1 MNTNAAE
8 GLVQRLL
15 SLPVFRSEWVLW
27 LLLGLSLLSVAVM
40 VERWFFYR
48 RRKINFEAVKDE
60 FAKDLDKGDFDAAAK
75 LLAKH
80 DSLETNVALAGL
92 RGYEKGPES
101 VEELLAGALSRGKS
115 EYERRL
121 SILATLASNSPFIG
135 LFGTVLGIIRS
146 FKEMS
151 KDIANASTGVMS
163 GIAEAL
169 VATAVG
175 LLVAIP
181 AVVAYNVFKGMVNVL
196 SGGVTINHHAFAAL
210 APEQVI
216 NRSIERLTFDIPQSY
231 IHRGYC
237 RHGNWATPPIG
248 AAIKILPY
256 VFGLK
261 RIAANNT
268 WNYMVGEI
276 TRYR

>member
-48 RRKINFEAVKDE
+48 RHKIDFEAVKDE
-60 FAKDLDKGDFDAAAK
+60 FAKSLDKGDFDAAAK

-80 DSLETNVALAGL
+80 DSLETNVTLAGL

-101 VEELLAGALSRGKS
+101 VEDLIAGALSRGKS

-121 SILATLASNSPFIG
+121 SILATLASNSPYIG
-135 LFGTVLGIIRS
+135 LFGTVLGIVRS

-151 KDIANASTGVMS
+151 KDIANASSGVMA

-169 VATAVG
+169 IATAVG

-181 AVVAYNVFKGMVNVL
+181 AVVAYNVFKGMVKDAVTNTDGLTRVL
-196 SGGVTINHHAFAAL
+196 MA
-210 APEQVI
+210 E
-216 NRSIERLTFDIPQSY
+216 
-231 IHRGYC
+231 
-237 RHGNWATPPIG
+237 
-248 AAIKILPY
+248 
-256 VFGLK
+256 LK
-261 RIAANNT
+261 SAGKTAK
-268 WNYMVGEI
+268 E
-276 TRYR
+276 

>member
-1 MNTNAAE
+1 MYSSE

-48 RRKINFEAVKDE
+48 RRKLDFESVKDE
-60 FAKDLDKGDFDAAAK
+60 FGKALDKGDFDAAAK
-75 LLAKH
+75 VLARY
-80 DSLETNVALAGL
+80 DTLETNVTLAGL
-92 RGYEKGPES
+92 RGYDKGPES
-101 VEELLAGALSRGKS
+101 VEDLITGAMTRGKV

-121 SILATLASNSPFIG
+121 SILATLASNAPYIG
-135 LFGTVLGIIRS
+135 LFGTVLGIVRS

-151 KDIANASTGVMS
+151 KDIANASAGVMA

-181 AVVAYNVFKGMVNVL
+181 AVVAYNVFKGMVKDSVTNTEGLTRVL
-196 SGGVTINHHAFAAL
+196 MAELKSAAKK
-210 APEQVI
+210 
-216 NRSIERLTFDIPQSY
+216 D
-231 IHRGYC
+231 
-237 RHGNWATPPIG
+237 
-248 AAIKILPY
+248 
-256 VFGLK
+256 
-261 RIAANNT
+261 
-268 WNYMVGEI
+268 
-276 TRYR
+276 

>member
-15 SLPVFRSEWVLW
+15 ALPVFRSEWVLW

-48 RRKINFEAVKDE
+48 RHKIDFEAVKDE
-60 FAKDLDKGDFDAAAK
+60 FAKALDKGDFDAAAK

-80 DSLETNVALAGL
+80 DSLETNVTLAGL

-101 VEELLAGALSRGKS
+101 VEDLIAGALSRGKS

-121 SILATLASNSPFIG
+121 SILATLASNSPYIG
-135 LFGTVLGIIRS
+135 LFGTVLGIVRS

-151 KDIANASTGVMS
+151 KDITNASSGVMA

-169 VATAVG
+169 IATAVG

-181 AVVAYNVFKGMVNVL
+181 AVVAYNVFKGMVKDAVTNTDGLTRVL
-196 SGGVTINHHAFAAL
+196 MA
-210 APEQVI
+210 E
-216 NRSIERLTFDIPQSY
+216 
-231 IHRGYC
+231 
-237 RHGNWATPPIG
+237 
-248 AAIKILPY
+248 
-256 VFGLK
+256 LK
-261 RIAANNT
+261 SAGKTAKD
-268 WNYMVGEI
+268 
-276 TRYR
+276 

>member
-27 LLLGLSLLSVAVM
+27 LLLTLSFLSVAVM

-60 FAKDLDKGDFDAAAK
+60 FTKDLDKGDFDAAAK

-80 DSLETNVALAGL
+80 NSMETNVTLAGL
-92 RGYEKGPES
+92 RGYDKGPES
-101 VEELLAGALSRGKS
+101 VDELLAGALSRAKG

-121 SILATLASNSPFIG
+121 SILATLASNSPYIG
-135 LFGTVLGIIRS
+135 LFGTVLGIVHS

-151 KDIANASTGVMS
+151 KDITNASAGVMS

-169 VATAVG
+169 IATAVG

-181 AVVAYNVFKGMVNVL
+181 AVVAYNVFKGMVKDAVTNTDGLTRVL
-196 SGGVTINHHAFAAL
+196 MAEL
-210 APEQVI
+210 
-216 NRSIERLTFDIPQSY
+216 
-231 IHRGYC
+231 
-237 RHGNWATPPIG
+237 
-248 AAIKILPY
+248 
-256 VFGLK
+256 
-261 RIAANNT
+261 
-268 WNYMVGEI
+268 
-276 TRYR
+276 

>member
-48 RRKINFEAVKDE
+48 RRKIDFEAVKDE
-60 FAKDLDKGDFDAAAK
+60 FAKNLDKGDFDAAAK
-75 LLAKH
+75 VLAKY
-80 DSLETNVALAGL
+80 DSLETNVTLAGL

-101 VEELLAGALSRGKS
+101 VEDLIAGALSRGKS

-151 KDIANASTGVMS
+151 KDIVNASTGVMA

-181 AVVAYNVFKGMVNVL
+181 AVVAYNVFKGMVKDAVTNTDGLTRVL
-196 SGGVTINHHAFAAL
+196 MA
-210 APEQVI
+210 E
-216 NRSIERLTFDIPQSY
+216 
-231 IHRGYC
+231 
-237 RHGNWATPPIG
+237 
-248 AAIKILPY
+248 
-256 VFGLK
+256 LK
-261 RIAANNT
+261 SAGKTAK
-268 WNYMVGEI
+268 E
-276 TRYR
+276 

>member
-15 SLPVFRSEWVLW
+15 ALPVFRSEWVLW

-48 RRKINFEAVKDE
+48 RRKVDFEPLRDE
-60 FAKDLDKGDFDAAAK
+60 LAKDLDKGDFDAAAK
-75 LLAKH
+75 LLAKY
-80 DSLETNVALAGL
+80 DCLETNVTLAGL

-101 VEELLAGALSRGKS
+101 VEDLITGAMTRGKV

-121 SILATLASNSPFIG
+121 SILATLASNAPFIG

-151 KDIANASTGVMS
+151 KDIANASTGVMA

-181 AVVAYNVFKGMVNVL
+181 AVVAYNVFKGMVKDATTNTEARTRVL
-196 SGGVTINHHAFAAL
+196 MAELKSAGKAAK
-210 APEQVI
+210 E
-216 NRSIERLTFDIPQSY
+216 
-231 IHRGYC
+231 
-237 RHGNWATPPIG
+237 
-248 AAIKILPY
+248 
-256 VFGLK
+256 
-261 RIAANNT
+261 
-268 WNYMVGEI
+268 
-276 TRYR
+276 

>member
-48 RRKINFEAVKDE
+48 RHKINFDAVKDE
-60 FAKDLDKGDFDAAAK
+60 FVKALDKGDFDAAAK

-80 DSLETNVALAGL
+80 DSMETNVTLAGL

-101 VEELLAGALSRGKS
+101 VEELIAGAMGRGKA

-121 SILATLASNSPFIG
+121 SILATLASNCPFIG
-135 LFGTVLGIIRS
+135 LFGTVLGIVRS

-151 KDIANASTGVMS
+151 KDLANASSGVMA

-169 VATAVG
+169 IATAVG

-181 AVVAYNVFKGMVNVL
+181 AVVAYNVFKGMVKDATTNTDSLTRVL
-196 SGGVTINHHAFAAL
+196 MA
-210 APEQVI
+210 E
-216 NRSIERLTFDIPQSY
+216 
-231 IHRGYC
+231 
-237 RHGNWATPPIG
+237 
-248 AAIKILPY
+248 
-256 VFGLK
+256 LK
-261 RIAANNT
+261 SAGKNP
-268 WNYMVGEI
+268 
-276 TRYR
+276 

>member
-27 LLLGLSLLSVAVM
+27 LLLALSLLSVAVM
-40 VERWFFYR
+40 VERWLFYR
-48 RRKINFEAVKDE
+48 RRKLDFEALKDD
-60 FAKDLDKGDFDAAAK
+60 FAKTLDKGDFDAAAK

-80 DSLETNVALAGL
+80 DALETNVTLAGL

-101 VEELLAGALSRGKS
+101 VEELIAGAMGRGKA

-121 SILATLASNSPFIG
+121 SILATLASNCPFIG
-135 LFGTVLGIIRS
+135 LFGTVLGIVRS

-151 KDIANASTGVMS
+151 KDIANASAGVMA

-169 VATAVG
+169 IATAVG

-181 AVVAYNVFKGMVNVL
+181 AVVAYNVFKGMVKDATTNTDSLTRVL
-196 SGGVTINHHAFAAL
+196 MA
-210 APEQVI
+210 E
-216 NRSIERLTFDIPQSY
+216 
-231 IHRGYC
+231 
-237 RHGNWATPPIG
+237 
-248 AAIKILPY
+248 
-256 VFGLK
+256 LK
-261 RIAANNT
+261 SA
-268 WNYMVGEI
+268 GKSS
-276 TRYR
+276 

>member
-1 MNTNAAE
+1 MNKNAAE
-8 GLVQRLL
+8 GLVQNLL

-60 FAKDLDKGDFDAAAK
+60 FSKALDKGDFDAAAK
-75 LLAKH
+75 LLAKY
-80 DSLETNVALAGL
+80 DSLETNVTLAGL

-101 VEELLAGALSRGKS
+101 VEELIAGALSRGKS

-151 KDIANASTGVMS
+151 KDIANASTGVMA

-181 AVVAYNVFKGMVNVL
+181 AVVAYNVFKGMVKDAVTNTDGLTRVL
-196 SGGVTINHHAFAAL
+196 MA
-210 APEQVI
+210 E
-216 NRSIERLTFDIPQSY
+216 
-231 IHRGYC
+231 
-237 RHGNWATPPIG
+237 
-248 AAIKILPY
+248 
-256 VFGLK
+256 LK
-261 RIAANNT
+261 SAGKT
-268 WNYMVGEI
+268 TKE
-276 TRYR
+276 